1 MSRIKQPRAFADAQN
16 HPRRRPTMI
25 SPAAARSPMFPAARL
40 PERAFLQS
48 SITSGAPDTDVG
60 KRASAGRAD
69 VGEPTMH
76 AGSDCRRARGL
87 AA

>member
-1 MSRIKQPRAFADAQN
+1 
-16 HPRRRPTMI
+16 
-25 SPAAARSPMFPAARL
+25 MFPAARL

-60 KRASAGRAD
+60 KRASAGRAH